1 MSTNSKAFK
10 NDINEDV
17 PITTGGVNVGEFNI
31 GAKPVNTLK
40 AKKATL
46 KIKEESTAGVGGVGG
61 STEVGAQKPAPIGMK
76 QQELSKKTNSYIAR
90 NKAQQPKNLLKCESF
105 IEWMEHDRNY
115 RNN

>member
-1 MSTNSKAFK
+1 MFTNIKTFK
-10 NDINEDV
+10 TGVNEDV

-31 GAKPVNTLK
+31 GEKPVNTLK

-76 QQELSKKTNSYIAR
+76 QKELSKKTNSYINR
-90 NKAQQPKNLLKCESF
+90 NKTQKPESLLKRATF
-105 IEWMEHDRNY
+105 MEWIKYDRDN
-115 RNN
+115 